1 MLKCYNYDVVFQ
13 EIPDETTLAINISNC
28 PNRCPGCHSPHLWND
43 IGTPLTLEVLDSL
56 INEYCGLITCICFM
70 GGDAEPEMIDGY
82 ADHLRHHH
90 PTVKVAWY
98 SGRDVMAPAIKIE
111 HFDYIKIGHYDE
123 ERGSLRQPNTN
134 QRLYHINSNGET
146 EDITCRFRQ
155 T

>member
-1 MLKCYNYDVVFQ
+1 
-13 EIPDETTLAINISNC
+13 
-28 PNRCPGCHSPHLWND
+28 
-43 IGTPLTLEVLDSL
+43 
-56 INEYCGLITCICFM
+56 M
-70 GGDAEPEMIDGY
+70 GGDAEPEMIDCY
-82 ADHLRHHH
+82 AAHLRHHH

-134 QRLYHINSNGET
+134 QRLYHIKSNGET